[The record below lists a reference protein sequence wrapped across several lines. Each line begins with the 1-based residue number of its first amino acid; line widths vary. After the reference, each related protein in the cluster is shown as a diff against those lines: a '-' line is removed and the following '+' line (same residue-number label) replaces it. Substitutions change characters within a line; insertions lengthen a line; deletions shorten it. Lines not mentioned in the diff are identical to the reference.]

1 MTPNVGILGC
11 GWLGLPLAQKLLN
24 SGHSVRGSVR
34 QKSALNQLEH
44 VGIEAHMIDCQEA
57 HIVGNIDAFLQGV
70 SRLYVILPPGIRKNP
85 TRDFVAV
92 VRHLLTY
99 INKSQVKELVFTSST
114 GVFGGQQ
121 GLVLPK
127 TQPLPDSDSGRQ
139 LVEVEKLLLS
149 QSSFSTQILRL
160 GGLIDLDRHPA
171 KTLARKNVI
180 MEPQAPVNLIHRTDA
195 VGLLIH
201 LPTHAPW
208 KAVYH
213 GVTPWHP
220 SKKDFYNQAAK
231 ELGLTQLPFSE
242 TIGTTNK
249 MVKDPRV
256 ENMLDY
262 HFTEPLLGLK
272 DWAD

>member
-1 MTPNVGILGC
+1 MTSNVAVLGC
-11 GWLGLPLAQKLLN
+11 GWLGLPLAEMLLK
-24 SGHSVRGSVR
+24 SGYFVRGSAR
-34 QKSALNQLEH
+34 QKATLNQLENI
-44 VGIEAHMIDCQEA
+44 GIEAHMIDCQEN
-57 HIVGNIDAFLQGV
+57 HIEGNIDAFLEGV

-92 VRHLLTY
+92 IRLLLTY
-99 INKSQVKELVFTSST
+99 VNKSQVRELVFTSST
-114 GVFGGQQ
+114 GVFGSQQ
-121 GLVLPK
+121 GLVLPE
-127 TQPLPDSDSGRQ
+127 TQPKPDSESGRQ
-139 LVEVEKLLLS
+139 LVEVEKRLLS
-149 QSSFSTQILRL
+149 EFSFSTQILRL

-171 KTLARKNVI
+171 KTLVRKDVI

-195 VGLLIH
+195 VGLLMH
-201 LPTHAPW
+201 LPAHAPW

-242 TIGTTNK
+242 AVGTTNK
-249 MVKDPRV
+249 LVKDPRI

-262 HFTEPLLGLK
+262 HFKEPRLGLK
-272 DWAD
+272 DWAE

>member
-44 VGIEAHMIDCQEA
+44 VGIEAHMIDCQET
-57 HIVGNIDAFLQGV
+57 HIEGNIDAFLQGV

-127 TQPLPDSDSGRQ
+127 TQPLPDSESGQQ
-139 LVEVEKLLLS
+139 LIEVEKLLLS
-149 QSSFSTQILRL
+149 ESSFYSNSSIGRA
-160 GGLIDLDRHPA
+160 DRP
-171 KTLARKNVI
+171 
-180 MEPQAPVNLIHRTDA
+180 
-195 VGLLIH
+195 
-201 LPTHAPW
+201 
-208 KAVYH
+208 
-213 GVTPWHP
+213 
-220 SKKDFYNQAAK
+220 
-231 ELGLTQLPFSE
+231 
-242 TIGTTNK
+242 
-249 MVKDPRV
+249 
-256 ENMLDY
+256 
-262 HFTEPLLGLK
+262 
-272 DWAD
+272 